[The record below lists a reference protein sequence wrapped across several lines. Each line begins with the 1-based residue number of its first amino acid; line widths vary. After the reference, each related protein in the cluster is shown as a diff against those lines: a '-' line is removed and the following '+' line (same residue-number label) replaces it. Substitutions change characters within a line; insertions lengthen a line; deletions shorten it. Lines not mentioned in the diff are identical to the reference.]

1 MKYYILLALLACIS
15 CQLGGAC
22 TGTPK
27 KRPIECYRSQV
38 LSEDLPEL
46 KEVLEKYRDGD
57 DHEFANILGDMI
69 DKKEFRQGILSEE
82 NDATKLGKCGMHPK
96 YQPYECYEPHVLR
109 RNRKELKEAYDS
121 LHENNLIE
129 FNKVYI
135 KLTEAKEAYFSPK
148 EN

>member
-1 MKYYILLALLACIS
+1 MKYYILLALLACIA
-15 CQLGGAC
+15 CQLGGPC
-22 TGTPK
+22 VGTPK
-27 KRPIECYRSQV
+27 KRPIECFKSQV
-38 LSEDLPEL
+38 LNEDLPEL

-69 DKKEFRQGILSEE
+69 DKKEFRQGIYTEE
-82 NDATKLGKCGMHPK
+82 NDAAKLGKCGMHPK

-135 KLTEAKEAYFSPK
+135 KLTEAKEAYFAPK